1 MSKIKI
7 CGLFREKDI
16 DFVNE
21 AEPDYIGFVFAKSRR
36 QVSEL
41 EALRLREKL
50 KDGIIPVG
58 VFVHAPLEQI
68 ASLYRNK
75 VIAIAQLHGGEGEA
89 YIAAL
94 KALCPIPVIKVL
106 SVEGP
111 EIGGKGREPSRADYL
126 LFDSGSGGTGTP
138 FEWSLIDPPGM
149 QSLWFL
155 AGGLNADNIAEAL
168 DLNPYCVDVSSGVET
183 GGVKDR
189 NKIISLVHLV
199 RKHKEEHGLG

>member
-7 CGLFREKDI
+7 CGLFRERDI

-36 QVSEL
+36 QVSEP

-50 KDGIIPVG
+50 KDSIIPVG

-75 VIAIAQLHGGEGEA
+75 VIAIAQLHGGEDEA

-94 KALCPIPVIKVL
+94 KGLCPIPVIKVL
-106 SVEGP
+106 AVEGP
-111 EIGGKGREPSRADYL
+111 GIGGNGWEPSRADYL
-126 LFDSGSGGTGTP
+126 LFDSGSGGTGKS
-138 FEWSLIDPPGM
+138 FDWSLINPPRR

-155 AGGLNADNIAEAL
+155 AGGLKADNIADAL
-168 DLNPYCVDVSSGVET
+168 DLNPYGVDVSSGVET
-183 GGVKDR
+183 HGVKDR
-189 NKIISLVHLV
+189 DKIIPLVQLV
-199 RKHKEEHGLG
+199 RKHKEEHG